1 MLAASSRARSARSL
15 RPEVVITMKQLLI
28 ISIVS
33 VLAACGGKKQEPT
46 TPTNKTGTTDTSKGS
61 MGGTTYGGGSAAP
74 KAPTSGG
81 DPCAM

>member
-1 MLAASSRARSARSL
+1 
-15 RPEVVITMKQLLI
+15 MKQLI
-28 ISIVS
+28 IILTLGLS

-46 TPTNKTGTTDTSKGS
+46 TPTNKTGTTDKGPSGS

-74 KAPTSGG
+74 TAPTSGG

>member
-1 MLAASSRARSARSL
+1 MLAASSRARWVSSL
-15 RPEVVITMKQLLI
+15 RPENLMKHLLI
-28 ISIVS
+28 IAIVS
-33 VLAACGGKKQEPT
+33 VLVACGGKKAEPT
-46 TPTNKTGTTDTSKGS
+46 TPTNKTGTTDTSKGW

>member
-1 MLAASSRARSARSL
+1 
-15 RPEVVITMKQLLI
+15 MKQLI
-28 ISIVS
+28 IIFAIVS
-33 VLAACGGKKQEPT
+33 ALAACGGKKAEPT
-46 TPTNKTGTTDTSKGS
+46 TPTNKTGTTDTSKSGS